1 MNALLRRVIRQVI
14 GAATGTLLTVFGMTA
29 TAADVPAVGTLA
41 PEFMLPDQHGKLRQL
56 AEWRGKWVVLY
67 FYPKDDTPGCTE
79 EACTFRDDLEQL
91 TALDAQVVGI
101 SVDTSESHKAF
112 AEKYKLPFPLL
123 ADSKAE
129 VAVRYGAL
137 SNWLVIK
144 LAKRYTF
151 LIDPQGKL
159 VKIYL
164 SVNTSR
170 HSEEIVNDL
179 KRFRQS
185 KR

>member
-1 MNALLRRVIRQVI
+1 MNTLLRRTLSTL
-14 GAATGTLLTVFGMTA
+14 TGTLLSVFGMAA
-29 TAADVPAVGTLA
+29 TAAEVPAVGSLA
-41 PEFMLPDQHGKLRQL
+41 PEFNLPDQHGKQRQL
-56 AEWRGKWVVLY
+56 TEWRGKWVVLY

-91 TALDAQVVGI
+91 TALEAQVVGI

-123 ADSKAE
+123 ADAKAD
-129 VAVRYGAL
+129 VATRYGAV
-137 SNWLVIK
+137 SNWLVVK

-151 LIDPQGKL
+151 LIDPQGK
-159 VKIYL
+159 VAKAYL
-164 SVNTSR
+164 SVDTSR
-170 HSEEIVNDL
+170 HSSEIVNDL
-179 KRFRQS
+179 KQFRRF

>member
-1 MNALLRRVIRQVI
+1 MNSQLRRVLS
-14 GAATGTLLTVFGMTA
+14 ALTGTLLSVFGMA
-29 TAADVPAVGTLA
+29 ASAADMPAVGAMA
-41 PEFMLPDQHGKLRQL
+41 PEFQLPDQHGKPRQL
-56 AEWRGKWVVLY
+56 TEWRGKWVVLY

-123 ADSKAE
+123 ADAKAD
-129 VAVRYGAL
+129 VATRYGAL

-144 LAKRYTF
+144 LAKRYTY
-151 LIDPQGKL
+151 LIDPQGK
-159 VKIYL
+159 VAKTYL
-164 SVNTSR
+164 SVDTSR
-170 HSEEIVNDL
+170 HSADIVRDL
-179 KRFRQS
+179 RKFKQT
-185 KR
+185 KL

>member
-1 MNALLRRVIRQVI
+1 MNTLLRRTLSYVTGGLLSVFSFAA
-14 GAATGTLLTVFGMTA
+14 AATEL
-29 TAADVPAVGTLA
+29 PAVGSVA
-41 PEFMLPDQHGKLRQL
+41 PEFSLPDQHGNLRQL
-56 AEWRGKWVVLY
+56 HDWRGKWVVLY

-79 EACTFRDDLEQL
+79 EACTFRDDLDQL
-91 TALDAQVVGI
+91 TALDAQVVGV

-123 ADSKAE
+123 ADAKAD

-151 LIDPQGKL
+151 LIDPQGK
-159 VKIYL
+159 VAKAYL

-179 KRFRQS
+179 KRFKQS